1 MLKGFLM
8 VYDDSH
14 LIINDSHVVPLSEI
28 HFEYVRS
35 SGPGGQNVNKV
46 NSQAQLHWDVAAN
59 ETLPSSVKSR
69 LLSNEANR
77 INKLG
82 ELRIDCQTSRDREKN
97 RLECLNRLQEMIVA
111 AINVPAPRKKT
122 KTPRWVKERRLR
134 NKKEKSKVKRLRRPP
149 SMDQ

>member
-1 MLKGFLM
+1 MIN
-8 VYDDSH
+8 DDSY
-14 LIINDSHVVPLSEI
+14 LIINKSISVPLSEI
-28 HFEYVRS
+28 RFDFVRS

-46 NSQAQLHWDVAAN
+46 NSQAQLHWDVTAN
-59 ETLPSSVKSR
+59 ETLPALVKNR
-69 LLSNEANR
+69 LLRQEANR

-111 AINVPAPRKKT
+111 ATIVPVSRKKT